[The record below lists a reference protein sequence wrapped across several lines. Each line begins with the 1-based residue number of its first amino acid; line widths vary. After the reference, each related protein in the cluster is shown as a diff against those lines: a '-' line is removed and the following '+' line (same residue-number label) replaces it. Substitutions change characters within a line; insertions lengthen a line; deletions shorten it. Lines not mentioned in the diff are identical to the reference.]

1 MSPVGACALMGNMQA
16 ESAMRANNAQD
27 GMTRLSDA
35 EYTARVDNGGVD
47 ARYEFV
53 HDSVGYGLCQWT
65 YWARKQNL
73 LNYAKSRGES
83 VGDEVMQV
91 DFCIQELKS
100 EYPGLWSYLRSCNGV
115 YDAAARICKEY
126 ERPAVNNIDERA
138 QAANSF
144 YMQFTGSEAADY
156 VAPPTPETHPIA
168 DVTDGS
174 GVDDVAKKVSKESA
188 YLLQALLVANGYDIK
203 IDGIIGSKT
212 KAAAKKFV
220 NAI

>member
-1 MSPVGACALMGNMQA
+1 MGNMNA
-16 ESAMRANNAQD
+16 ESAMRSDNVEDRAHSTLGVTDAQ
-27 GMTRLSDA
+27 
-35 EYTARVDNGGVD
+35 YTAAVDNESYKNFGRD
-47 ARYEFV
+47 AY
-53 HDSVGYGLCQWT
+53 GYGLCQWT

-73 LNYAKSRGES
+73 LNYARSRGVSIGNES
-83 VGDEVMQV
+83 MQV

-100 EYPGLWSYLRSCNGV
+100 EYPALWSYLCSCNGV

-126 ERPAVNNIDERA
+126 ERPAVNNIDVRA

-144 YMQFTGSEAADY
+144 YTQFAGLKAADI
-156 VAPPTPETHPIA
+156 VPPTTESHPTVEVKA
-168 DVTDGS
+168 ES

-188 YLLQALLVANGYDIK
+188 YMLQALLVANGYDIK